1 MLDKNTPGKPQK
13 SHPSPKNRTQKTRN
27 VMSTRNV
34 TPQPSGGGKSTRK
47 QQTNTNAH
55 ISLVLQEVA
64 AKLTRRLSE
73 DEMAIIWDAATKFD
87 HQMTAEEALAVLE
100 VGVEEFTGKRQRKV
114 KLTAEKVTKDVA
126 RLLER
131 ELTTGEKLQ
140 ISDSLA
146 DAEPVT
152 RSEYE
157 DHVSEVAAHYRNV
170 EQEEAAEAQALA
182 DAANPP
188 VERWSKEATELGT
201 NFGVRIGTF
210 KAMEPQIEQ
219 TRKNF
224 AALKAAIDDGKLPK
238 TARIMPTYGWKKTT
252 KDGKHTTDQ
261 VGFIDFQDF
270 CKVILKRGKSAV
282 YQMLKD
288 AKMPREENDPDNSFD
303 ALVKRGAKSFISL
316 HKKLEDR
323 TVGFDSFMSSITNA
337 ARAIL
342 AAEQATN
349 RKKADQPAATTTA
362 QVGHETMQGEFLPPS
377 QGNAG

>member
-170 EQEEAAEAQALA
+170 EQEEASRPKPSPMPPILQWNDGRRRQPNLA
-182 DAANPP
+182 PIS
-188 VERWSKEATELGT
+188 VFGSERLRRWS
-201 NFGVRIGTF
+201 
-210 KAMEPQIEQ
+210 
-219 TRKNF
+219 RKLN
-224 AALKAAIDDGKLPK
+224 
-238 TARIMPTYGWKKTT
+238 
-252 KDGKHTTDQ
+252 
-261 VGFIDFQDF
+261 
-270 CKVILKRGKSAV
+270 KRGK
-282 YQMLKD
+282 
-288 AKMPREENDPDNSFD
+288 
-303 ALVKRGAKSFISL
+303 IS
-316 HKKLEDR
+316 
-323 TVGFDSFMSSITNA
+323 
-337 ARAIL
+337 
-342 AAEQATN
+342 
-349 RKKADQPAATTTA
+349 
-362 QVGHETMQGEFLPPS
+362 PP
-377 QGNAG
+377 